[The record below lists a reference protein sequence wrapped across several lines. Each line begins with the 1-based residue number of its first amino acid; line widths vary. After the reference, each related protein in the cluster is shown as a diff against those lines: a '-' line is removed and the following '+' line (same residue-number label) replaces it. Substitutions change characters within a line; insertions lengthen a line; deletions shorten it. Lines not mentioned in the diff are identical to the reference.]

1 MFTHCVVLSL
11 VVFAPV
17 QGSRLGGPKE
27 DNGKGNSWAL
37 QDSNRHHAPPGTVA
51 TSRPSDKFDHAWDG
65 DGKEPKWHT
74 QMPKAV
80 GMPMSIGS
88 EAGKVLQPQ
97 KANEMEPKI
106 VAKYDAE
113 TKVKVEAD
121 SESSSSMANDLQGT
135 LEQDCK
141 DSMTLKDFM
150 PKCLKHTKSLIADL
164 DYNYGDAQLETV
176 LLNWCRSAE
185 EFPHAR
191 GSQKVI
197 GFRDHGTCMD
207 FASDLKN
214 ARYYELKSTSDKGYR
229 DFCTA
234 FYGHHG
240 GFQFTKPA
248 APVKEEPQKNVK
260 NVASWMRLSMVVVSL
275 MLSMLL

>member
-1 MFTHCVVLSL
+1 MFAQVR
-11 VVFAPV
+11 
-17 QGSRLGGPKE
+17 GSRLGGPKD
-27 DNGKGNSWAL
+27 DNSKGKGWAF
-37 QDSNRHHAPPGTVA
+37 QDSNRHHAPPGSVEM
-51 TSRPSDKFDHAWDG
+51 SGRPEGFDHAWDG
-65 DGKEPKWHT
+65 EGKQPNWQT
-74 QMPKAV
+74 QMPQTD

-88 EAGKVLQPQ
+88 GAGKVLQPRKGQ
-97 KANEMEPKI
+97 EMEPEI
-106 VAKYDAE
+106 VAKYDANA
-113 TKVKVEAD
+113 KVT
-121 SESSSSMANDLQGT
+121 SESSSSTSNDLQGT
-135 LEQDCK
+135 LEQDCQ

-164 DYNYGDAQLETV
+164 DVNYGDAQLETV

-197 GFRDHGTCMD
+197 GFRDHGSCMD

-214 ARYYELKSTSDKGYR
+214 ARYFELKSTSDKGYR

-240 GFQFTKPA
+240 GFEFQPA
-248 APVKEEPQKNVK
+248 PSPPVKEQPPKQS
-260 NVASWMRLSMVVVSL
+260 ASSWVGLSTVLVSL
-275 MLSMLL
+275 MLSVL